1 MAGDWIK
8 MRPSLLTN
16 PKVNGIARILEESRD
31 VGRVLSSGF
40 NGPMFEIV
48 SRNVMRYV
56 TVSSLLVIW
65 GAANEHT
72 RDGVF
77 KNADLSDIDD
87 MVGIPGFG
95 LAMEAVGWLVYDEN
109 ESSVCLPNFN
119 EYNTVAA
126 SRSASAK
133 SGAERQRAYRERK
146 KGKERYENSDVTSD
160 VTSDRREE
168 IEKSNISSSLR
179 SEDIAHSQEPE
190 PKSPKSRVSITAQQM
205 VATLPGLTAEVASEY
220 LQYRSS
226 KRAKLTPNAWAVIAK
241 EIVKSGMRPDA
252 ALAEAMAAGWQG
264 LKASWLANREGS
276 GQQGGGFKTAQEKR
290 AERNAQ
296 IFDYEAQ
303 MRSLEGITR

>member
-168 IEKSNISSSLR
+168 KRRDISPSLR
-179 SEDIAHSQEPE
+179 SGDSADAPASE
-190 PKSPKSRVSITAQQM
+190 PKQPKPRISITAQQM
-205 VATLPGLTAEVASEY
+205 VATLPGLTAEVAGEY
-220 LQYRSS
+220 LQYRNS
-226 KRAKLTPNAWAVIAK
+226 KRAKLTPNAWGVIAT
-241 EIVKSGMRPDA
+241 EVVKSGMRPDA

-264 LKASWLANREGS
+264 LKASWLANRDS
-276 GQQGGGFKTAQEKR
+276 QGQQAGGFKTAQEKR
-290 AERNAQ
+290 ADRNAQ

-303 MRSLEGITR
+303 MRTLDGITR